1 MTHHSSMENGFP
13 GVKHITLEYIER
25 LKSNLEAN
33 THSGVAT
40 RIQKFISAQQFTS
53 ILSHCTEI
61 IEQENTCVYL
71 RPENPEETVVNVV
84 GDTHGQFHD
93 VLQMLKLA
101 GSPSSRNNFV
111 FNGDFVD
118 RLSLIHI

>member
-1 MTHHSSMENGFP
+1 MENGFP

-84 GDTHGQFHD
+84 GDGFVEMTGPFGTLL
-93 VLQMLKLA
+93 VTPLILA
-101 GSPSSRNNFV
+101 CAE
-111 FNGDFVD
+111 GDED
-118 RLSLIHI
+118 MTSLRQPW